1 MKFMFNYKMVIQ
13 YDGTDFCGWQIQKE
27 QRSVQGEITNA
38 LNILLKK
45 EISITGAGRTDAGV
59 HAWGQ
64 AANFL
69 YEEELDLYRF
79 RYSLN
84 SILPKE
90 IVVREMN
97 KIEQN
102 FNARFSATSRS
113 YFYIITNHR
122 SPFWDKFS
130 HQLYRA
136 LDLNFLNRLSQ
147 LLIGKK
153 DFSCFS
159 KNISEQEK
167 TICEIK
173 EARWKRQGEMI
184 FFFIEA
190 DRFLHGMARAITGTL
205 LQLHDDKN
213 AAGKLK
219 NIIELKE
226 RSEAGISVPAK
237 GLFLFKVR
245 Y

>member
-1 MKFMFNYKMVIQ
+1 MFNYKMIIQ
-13 YDGTDFCGWQIQKE
+13 YDGTDFCGWQIQKD
-27 QRSVQGEITNA
+27 QRSIQGEITSA
-38 LNILLKK
+38 LKVLLKK
-45 EISITGAGRTDAGV
+45 DIAVTGAGRTDAGV

-64 AANFL
+64 TANFL
-69 YEEELDLYRF
+69 SEEELDLYRF

-90 IVVREMN
+90 IVVRRMN
-97 KIEQN
+97 ITDEN

-130 HQLYRA
+130 HQLYRS
-136 LDLNFLNRLSQ
+136 LELNLLNGLSQ
-147 LLIGKK
+147 TLIGKK

-173 EARWKRQGEMI
+173 EARWKKQGEMI

-190 DRFLHGMARAITGTL
+190 DRFLHGMVRSIIGTL

-213 AAGKLK
+213 AAARLK
-219 NIIELKE
+219 EIIEYKE

-245 Y
+245 C